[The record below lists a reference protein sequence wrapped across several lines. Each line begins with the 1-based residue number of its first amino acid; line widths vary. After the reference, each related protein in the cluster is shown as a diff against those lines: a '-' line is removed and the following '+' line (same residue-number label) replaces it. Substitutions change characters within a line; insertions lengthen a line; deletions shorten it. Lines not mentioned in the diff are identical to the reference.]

1 MQLKPLWLK
10 FQFNFNFKTLGC
22 RPNRPQGWS
31 IATTLENPGLFK
43 TCAMHPGYVSGISA
57 IAAKTRRCAVSSGV
71 IFERGQRFLGHNFTH
86 SEHFKKTKYVV
97 QTFFLFF

>member
-1 MQLKPLWLK
+1 MFQVFLLLPQKPAAAR
-10 FQFNFNFKTLGC
+10 C
-22 RPNRPQGWS
+22 PPV
-31 IATTLENPGLFK
+31 GLQPAQKNARFS
-43 TCAMHPGYVSGISA
+43 TS
-57 IAAKTRRCAVSSGV
+57 SSGV